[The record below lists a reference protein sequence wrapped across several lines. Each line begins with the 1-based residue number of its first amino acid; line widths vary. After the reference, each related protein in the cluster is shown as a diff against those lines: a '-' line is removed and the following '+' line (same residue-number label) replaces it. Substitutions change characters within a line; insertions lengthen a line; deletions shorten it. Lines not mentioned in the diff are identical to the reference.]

1 MQSVVV
7 TGVSTGIGWGIA
19 KVMTAKGFRV
29 FGSVRKQADAD
40 RLKAELGE
48 RFSPLIFDVTDEA
61 AVARGAAEVGAALDG
76 ERLWGLVN
84 NAGIAVAGP
93 LLEST
98 ADEFRQQLEVNLVAP
113 MMVIKAFAPLL
124 GTDRART
131 GPPGRIVNISSVG
144 GRFAAPFV
152 GLYAAS
158 KHGLEGLSQS
168 LRRELM
174 LFGIDVIIVAPG
186 SVATP
191 IWDKAEQI
199 DLAPLSEESLF
210 RDHQALSRLHDLG
223 RPQGLVVRAPG
234 RGRMRSLDRG
244 TAQDALLAGRGEI
257 SELDVADD
265 LAGAHGRSNRCQDFR
280 YSPFGV
286 DSASALRCRYRLSPA
301 TRRLRAA
308 GPAPTD
314 LRAWWCRP
322 ASRRPRRCRAAAG
335 A

>member
-1 MQSVVV
+1 VQSVVV

-48 RFSPLIFDVTDEA
+48 RFSSLLFDVTDEA
-61 AVARGAAEVGAALDG
+61 AVGRGAAEVRAALNG

-98 ADEFRQQLEVNLVAP
+98 AEEFRHQLEVNLVAP

-124 GTDRART
+124 GTDRALT

-174 LFGIDVIIVAPG
+174 LFGIDVIIVEPG
-186 SVATP
+186 LIVTN
-191 IWDKAEQI
+191 
-199 DLAPLSEESLF
+199 F
-210 RDHQALSRLHDLG
+210 
-223 RPQGLVVRAPG
+223 
-234 RGRMRSLDRG
+234 
-244 TAQDALLAGRGEI
+244 GE
-257 SELDVADD
+257 V
-265 LAGAHGRSNRCQDFR
+265 
-280 YSPFGV
+280 
-286 DSASALRCRYRLSPA
+286 
-301 TRRLRAA
+301 
-308 GPAPTD
+308 
-314 LRAWWCRP
+314 
-322 ASRRPRRCRAAAG
+322 AAG
-335 A
+335 AVLGAVREMVEAEVALAGLPRREEVARVVPGPRVGVRVVEHPRAVGHEAEDRVMQAHPPGPRQPDGRAQRADIHAAGAPASHEPPRHR

>member
-1 MQSVVV
+1 VKSVVV

-19 KVMTAKGFRV
+19 KVMTTKGFRV

-40 RLKAELGE
+40 RLTAELGE

-61 AVARGAAEVGAALDG
+61 AVAAGAAEVGAALDSG
-76 ERLWGLVN
+76 RLWGLVN

-93 LLEST
+93 MLEAS
-98 ADEFRQQLEVNLVAP
+98 AAEFRQQLEVNLVAP

-124 GTDRART
+124 GTDPARI

-152 GLYAAS
+152 GFYAAS

-199 DLAPLSEESLF
+199 DLAPYQKSPYFEIIKRF
-210 RDHQALSRLHDLG
+210 RDYMIAEGRKGWSSERLGEVVCEAL
-223 RPQGLVVRAPG
+223 
-234 RGRMRSLDRG
+234 
-244 TAQDALLAGRGEI
+244 TA
-257 SELDVADD
+257 
-265 LAGAHGRSNRCQDFR
+265 AHPKTR
-280 YSPFGV
+280 YSPVAGRFQNWTLPTTLPARVVDRIVAKTFGIRP
-286 DSASALRCRYRLSPA
+286 SA
-301 TRRLRAA
+301 
-308 GPAPTD
+308 
-314 LRAWWCRP
+314 
-322 ASRRPRRCRAAAG
+322 
-335 A
+335 